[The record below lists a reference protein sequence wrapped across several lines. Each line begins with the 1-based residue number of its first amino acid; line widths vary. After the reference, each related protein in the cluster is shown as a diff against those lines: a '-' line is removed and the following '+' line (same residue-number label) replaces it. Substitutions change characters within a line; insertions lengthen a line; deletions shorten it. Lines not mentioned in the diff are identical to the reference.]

1 MFRKRQAKP
10 DAYIDVEACQ
20 RAVEIAAH
28 LYMDH
33 PELDLSELLEHSE
46 FQDFDESIA
55 LRACAFTP
63 AAFAHIVLTSRGMT
77 MQDYFLAETVDGTRI
92 RSKYQD
98 ESCYVAAMEYA
109 PTFEDQHGGRMLLRV
124 ACASAE
130 MKVVLKLAGEGC
142 NIAEIRLTEATV
154 FL

>member
-10 DAYIDVEACQ
+10 DAYVDVEACR
-20 RAVEIAAH
+20 RAVEIAAI
-28 LYMDH
+28 LYMEHSD
-33 PELDLSELLEHSE
+33 LDLSELLKRPE
-46 FQDFDESIA
+46 FEEFDKAVS

-77 MQDYFLAETVDGTRI
+77 MQDYFLAETEDGTRL
-92 RSKYQD
+92 RTKYSD
-98 ESCYVAAMEYA
+98 EPCYLAAMDHA

-124 ACASAE
+124 ACASTE
-130 MKVVLKLAGEGC
+130 MNAVLKLAGEGC
-142 NIAEIRLTEATV
+142 IVAEIKLTEAVV